1 MRKSARSH
9 RPAQWIAVAAVAVAV
24 VFAPGTEAREEKG
37 AKLLK
42 ELLDAH
48 NEIRAEEKLPPLTIS
63 PKLEAAA
70 KVHAR
75 DMAEHTKMSHDGSD
89 ESTPGVRIERQ
100 GYRYRA
106 CGENV
111 ARGQDDVRQVMR
123 TWVDSPPHKKNIL
136 GDFTEMG
143 GAVAESADGQPFWCV
158 DFGRPWPQLSPDDA
172 ASQLIDAIN
181 EARSAEKKR
190 PLRRR
195 RALDQA
201 AMKHAKEIAAADQL
215 RQESDEGSDPAKQVE
230 DEGYRFRKLAQEL
243 FSGEY
248 DAKVIVKTWLDEKI
262 HRGNVLGDFNDVG
275 IGYATTKK
283 GTPYW
288 CVIFAKP
295 R

>member
-1 MRKSARSH
+1 MRESARSH
-9 RPAQWIAVAAVAVAV
+9 RPGQWISVGAVAVAV
-24 VFAPGTEAREEKG
+24 VSVQGVGARQDDAG
-37 AKLLK
+37 KLLK
-42 ELLDAH
+42 QLLDAH
-48 NEIRAEEKLPPLTIS
+48 NEIRAEAKLPPLTIS

-70 KVHAR
+70 RVHAR

-89 ESTPGVRIERQ
+89 ESTPAVRIERQ

-111 ARGQDDVRQVMR
+111 ARGQEDVRQVMK
-123 TWVDSPPHKKNIL
+123 TWLDSPPHKKNIL

-143 GAVAESADGQPFWCV
+143 GAVAESAEGQPFWCV
-158 DFGRPWPQLSPDDA
+158 NFGRPWPQLSQDDA
-172 ASQLIDAIN
+172 SLQLFDAIN

-190 PLRRR
+190 SLRRR
-195 RALDQA
+195 PALDQA

-230 DEGYRFRKLAQEL
+230 SAGYRFRKLAQEL

-248 DAKVIVKTWLDEKI
+248 DAKVIVKTWLEEKV
-262 HRGNVLGDFNDVG
+262 HRDNVLGDFNDIG

-288 CVIFAKP
+288 CVVFAKP